1 MEKFAINVK
10 IKRLSETAKIPTK
23 AHESDAAF
31 DIYADIQD
39 TFVPFGKSI
48 DESEK
53 GIKVMPGQTVKV
65 HTGFS
70 TEIPIGY
77 WGAVYARSGLATKQG
92 LRPANCVAV
101 IDAEYRGEWLIP
113 LHNDSNEVQIIHHGD
128 RIAQFMLAPVI
139 ETFFEEVSEL
149 SDSDRGEGGFGS
161 SGK

>member
-10 IKRLSETAKIPTK
+10 IKRLSETAQLPTK
-23 AHESDAAF
+23 AHDSDAAF
-31 DIYADIQD
+31 DLYADIQE
-39 TFVPFGKSI
+39 TYIPFGKTFE
-48 DESEK
+48 ESEK

-65 HTGFS
+65 SSGVAM
-70 TEIPIGY
+70 EIPEWY

-92 LRPANCVAV
+92 LRPANCVGV
-101 IDAEYRGEWLIP
+101 IDSHYRGPIIVAI
-113 LHNDSNEVQIIHHGD
+113 HNDSNNVQIIHHGD

-139 ETFFEEVSEL
+139 EASFEEVSEL

>member
-65 HTGFS
+65 SSGVAM
-70 TEIPIGY
+70 EIPEWY

-92 LRPANCVAV
+92 LRPANCVGV
-101 IDAEYRGEWLIP
+101 IDSHYRGPIIVAI
-113 LHNDSNEVQIIHHGD
+113 HNDSNNVQIIHHGD
-128 RIAQFMLAPVI
+128 RIAQVMLAPVI
-139 ETFFEEVSEL
+139 ETSFEEVSEL

>member
-1 MEKFAINVK
+1 MKKFAINVK

-31 DIYADIQD
+31 DIFADIQD

-113 LHNDSNEVQIIHHGD
+113 LHNDSSDVQIIHHGD

-139 ETFFEEVSEL
+139 ETSFEEVSEL
-149 SDSDRGEGGFGS
+149 SNSDRGEGGFGS

>member
-10 IKRLSETAKIPTK
+10 IKRLSETAQLPTK
-23 AHESDAAF
+23 AHDSDAAF
-31 DIYADIQD
+31 DLYADIQD
-39 TFVPFGKSI
+39 TFKPFGSTE
-48 DESEK
+48 DVK

-65 HTGFS
+65 SSGVAM
-70 TEIPIGY
+70 EIPEWY

-92 LRPANCVAV
+92 LRPANCVGV
-101 IDAEYRGEWLIP
+101 IDSHYRGPIIVAI
-113 LHNDSNEVQIIHHGD
+113 HNDSNEVQIVRHGD

-139 ETFFEEVSEL
+139 ETSFEEVNEL

>member
-10 IKRLSETAKIPTK
+10 IKRLSETAQLPTK
-23 AHESDAAF
+23 AHDSDAAF
-31 DIYADIQD
+31 DLYADIQD
-39 TFVPFGKSI
+39 TFKPFGSTEDI
-48 DESEK
+48 K

-77 WGAVYARSGLATKQG
+77 WGAIYARSGLATKQG

-113 LHNDSNEVQIIHHGD
+113 LHNDSSDVQIIHHGD

-139 ETFFEEVSEL
+139 ETSFEEVSEL

>member
-10 IKRLSETAKIPTK
+10 IKRLSETAQLPTK
-23 AHESDAAF
+23 AHDSDAAF
-31 DIYADIQD
+31 DLYADIQE
-39 TFVPFGKSI
+39 TYIPFGKTFE
-48 DESEK
+48 ESEK

-65 HTGFS
+65 SSGVAM
-70 TEIPIGY
+70 EIPEWY

-92 LRPANCVAV
+92 LRPANCVGV
-101 IDAEYRGEWLIP
+101 IDSHYRGPIIVAI
-113 LHNDSNEVQIIHHGD
+113 HNDSNNVQIIHHGD

-139 ETFFEEVSEL
+139 ETKFEEVSEL

>member
-1 MEKFAINVK
+1 MKKFAINVK
-10 IKRLSETAKIPTK
+10 IKRLSETAQLPTK
-23 AHESDAAF
+23 AHDSDAAF
-31 DIYADIQD
+31 DLYADIQD
-39 TFVPFGKSI
+39 TFKPFGSTE
-48 DESEK
+48 DVK
-53 GIKVMPGQTVKV
+53 GIKVMPGQTVKI

-77 WGAVYARSGLATKQG
+77 WGAIYARSGLATKQG

-113 LHNDSNEVQIIHHGD
+113 LHNDSSDVQIIHHGD

-139 ETFFEEVSEL
+139 ETKLEEVNEL
-149 SDSDRGEGGFGS
+149 TESDRGEGGFGS

>member
-10 IKRLSETAKIPTK
+10 IKRLSETAQLPTK
-23 AHESDAAF
+23 AHDSDAAF
-31 DIYADIQD
+31 DLYADIQE
-39 TFVPFGKSI
+39 TYIPFGKTFE
-48 DESEK
+48 ESEK

-65 HTGFS
+65 SSGVAM
-70 TEIPIGY
+70 EIPEWY

-92 LRPANCVAV
+92 LRPANCVGV
-101 IDAEYRGEWLIP
+101 IDSHYRGPIIVAI
-113 LHNDSNEVQIIHHGD
+113 HNDSNNVQIIHHGD

-139 ETFFEEVSEL
+139 ETKFEEVSGL

>member
-10 IKRLSETAKIPTK
+10 IKRLSETAQLPTK
-23 AHESDAAF
+23 AHDSDAAF
-31 DIYADIQD
+31 DLYADIQD
-39 TFVPFGKSI
+39 TFKPFGSTE
-48 DESEK
+48 DVK

-77 WGAVYARSGLATKQG
+77 WGAIYARSGLATKQG

-113 LHNDSNEVQIIHHGD
+113 LHNDSSDVQIIHHGD

-139 ETFFEEVSEL
+139 ETKLEEVNEL
-149 SDSDRGEGGFGS
+149 TESDRGEGGFGS